1 MNNRLHCCCI
11 LLLAFSGTLNPLE
24 VEADQAAVHK
34 AGPLQVFWNDL
45 RIDGEISSLYA
56 HTNPVEGLINPGN
69 LIKEIET
76 GNWLNVARLRLSY
89 RNRAEGINL
98 RLEPWFRFERHFFDH
113 QGGKPYNQIKTQ
125 LGRYQAEFSGLIPST
140 TIAAQRGIVAWGP
153 AFIGSPSN
161 PFPDSSSTAN
171 PLEEEYG
178 TDFLWTSHAFN
189 DSWSFSA
196 YQNYGNGAAESSD
209 SDPFKRSF
217 IAAVH
222 HNNFDFSFSLLA
234 GAQKDYGPIYGAY
247 GQWTMNEAS
256 VTYFDG
262 GYRKRGLARYPVEDS
277 NNLLGGT
284 YDEGQAERR
293 MELVVGG
300 SYTTKDDTTFYVEYL
315 YQGSGYD
322 NDELDLAHDISI
334 RANENLSAAPALALG
349 TLGEAA
355 LNQLP
360 YLGRHNMSLIA
371 TKSIGDFDLALQNQF
386 SLQDFSGRL
395 YGSLLYSVGPA
406 KFSLS
411 LLQSYGQEGGAF
423 NQDVET
429 QLVTGLLVRF

>member
-1 MNNRLHCCCI
+1 MNSRLRCFCI
-11 LLLAFSGTLNPLE
+11 LLLAASGAFNPAKAGAE
-24 VEADQAAVHK
+24 EAVAHK
-34 AGPLQVFWNDL
+34 AGPLQMLWDDL

-56 HTNPVEGLINPGN
+56 HSDPVEDLVNPGN

-76 GNWLNVARLRLSY
+76 GNWLNVVRIRFSY
-89 RNRAEGINL
+89 QNRVEGISL

-113 QGGKPYNQIKTQ
+113 QGGKPFNQSNTQ
-125 LGRYQAEFSGLIPST
+125 LGRYQAKFSRLIPST

-178 TDFLWTSHAFN
+178 TDFLWASHAFN

-196 YQNYGNGAAESSD
+196 YQNYGNGAADSME

-217 IAAVH
+217 TTAVH
-222 HNNFDFSFSLLA
+222 HNNFDFSISFLA
-234 GAQKDYGPIYGAY
+234 GSQNDYGPIYGAY
-247 GQWTMNEAS
+247 GQWTVNEAT
-256 VTYFDG
+256 VVYFDG
-262 GYRKRGLARYPVEDS
+262 GYRKRGLARYPEEES
-277 NNLLGGT
+277 NDLLGGI
-284 YDEGQAERR
+284 YNEGQAERK

-300 SYTTKDDTTFYVEYL
+300 SYTTKDDTTLYVEYL

-322 NDELDLAHDISI
+322 SDELDLAHDIAVK
-334 RANENLSAAPALALG
+334 ANENISSSPALALG

-355 LNQLP
+355 LNELP

-371 TKSIGDFDLALQNQF
+371 TKTIGDFDLALQNQF

-395 YGSLLYSVGPA
+395 YGVLLYSVGPA

-411 LLQSYGQEGGAF
+411 LLQSYGQDGGAF
-423 NQDVET
+423 NQGVET
-429 QLVTGLLVRF
+429 QLVTGFLLRF